1 MVGQKRASYDVWSGI
16 GSKFH
21 SSDAADG
28 LRTRAETFM
37 RFHKRGNVLI
47 STGICLAFS
56 LDPAIVKISL
66 VFKGQMWHLDLF
78 TFAIAAINHWEQQ
91 RAKHT

>member
-1 MVGQKRASYDVWSGI
+1 MVGPKRASYDVWSGI

-28 LRTRAETFM
+28 LRTRAETFT

-56 LDPAIVKISL
+56 LDLSHCQNQPGVQGTDVAP
-66 VFKGQMWHLDLF
+66 
-78 TFAIAAINHWEQQ
+78 
-91 RAKHT
+91 